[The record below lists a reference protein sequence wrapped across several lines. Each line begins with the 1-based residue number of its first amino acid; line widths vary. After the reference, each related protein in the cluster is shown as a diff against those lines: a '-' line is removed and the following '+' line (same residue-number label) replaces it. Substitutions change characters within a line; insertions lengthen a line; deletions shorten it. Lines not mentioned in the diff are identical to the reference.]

1 MKLRVKFRKYG
12 VLKFISHL
20 DVMRFFQKALRRAE
34 IDVAYTTGFSP
45 HQIMSFA
52 APLGLGLE
60 SNGEYVDIEV
70 NTPISSRDFIERF
83 NACSAEGIEVTDVRL
98 LPDKA
103 TGAMASVTAAEYR
116 IRFREGRAPSGDWQD
131 AFACF
136 MAQDEII
143 IEKKTKKS
151 TSSINLKEGIL
162 NWRLE
167 GDCIWCILSTGSV
180 LNIRPDA
187 YMEAFFSYLQQD
199 MTQNALLITREETYG
214 EAVDPD
220 TPKKKRIPL
229 ADFGSWTGN
238 ANAAI

>member
-20 DVMRFFQKALRRAE
+20 DVMRFFQKALRRAD

-52 APLGLGLE
+52 APLGVGLE

-70 NTPISSRDFIERF
+70 NTPISSQDFIERF
-83 NACSAEGIEVTDVRL
+83 NAHSVEGIEVTDVRL
-98 LPDKA
+98 LPEKA
-103 TGAMASVTAAEYR
+103 AGAMASVTSAEYR
-116 IRFREGRAPSGDWQD
+116 IRFREGREPAGDWQS
-131 AFACF
+131 AFTRF
-136 MAQDEII
+136 MAQDQII

-167 GDCIWCILSTGSV
+167 EDCIWCILSTGSV

-187 YMEAFFSYLQQD
+187 CLEAFFAYLQQE
-199 MTQNALLITREETYG
+199 MKQNALLITREETFG
-214 EAVDPD
+214 EVTDPD
-220 TPKKKRIPL
+220 TQEKKRIPL
-229 ADFGSWTGN
+229 SDFGIWMEYS
-238 ANAAI
+238 